1 MKRPIGP
8 KTRHQKF
15 DLVEHLPMVL
25 RTNAQEGW
33 RPIQRS
39 DAMCKPVLMAEI
51 ELTREELEELIQTLR
66 HEVTRLKE
74 EIRRIRRD
82 DADVPPHYL

>member
-1 MKRPIGP
+1 
-8 KTRHQKF
+8 
-15 DLVEHLPMVL
+15 
-25 RTNAQEGW
+25 
-33 RPIQRS
+33 
-39 DAMCKPVLMAEI
+39 MCKPVLMAEI